1 MTGTP
6 RRPDGHDPHPPPRAV
21 AQPGDASRE
30 GQTFDGEGWLARW
43 ASFVKL
49 PHTVFAL
56 PFALVGVVLASRVR
70 LPGVGEVG
78 WVIVAFTAAR
88 FAAMAFNRLVDRDI
102 DAINPRTRQRELPRG
117 ALSPAQAR
125 TSVALASL
133 AFLGASWML
142 NPLCALLAPVA
153 LGWVLFYSYT
163 KRFTRLSHLVLG
175 LGLGIAPV
183 GGYLAIT
190 GAWSEPWWLLPVLAG
205 AVMTWVGGFDV
216 LYALQDADFDRQH
229 GLHSLPST
237 LGVPRALTIARVLHV
252 GTVLLLALAGWATGG
267 GVLYAARRGVLHHER
282 RDQRDL
288 LPLRPRRTH
297 ARPPVAG
304 GAARSLT
311 RPSGSVVVNSW
322 WNCREGQDGADAAC
336 GRGARGGAGAPMPGD
351 DRMTVS
357 ALCCTTRRRVRAA
370 VILHAQRSCQQYA
383 VPAVPCSRLP
393 FPAVHRLFQAP
404 EPERLEPGRA

>member
-1 MTGTP
+1 
-6 RRPDGHDPHPPPRAV
+6 
-21 AQPGDASRE
+21 
-30 GQTFDGEGWLARW
+30 
-43 ASFVKL
+43 
-49 PHTVFAL
+49 
-56 PFALVGVVLASRVR
+56 VGVVLASRVR

-125 TSVALASL
+125 TSVVLASL

-267 GVLYAARRGVLHHER
+267 GVLYAAGVAVAAVLLAYEHSLVKPDDLSRLDAAFFTMNGVISVTFFLFVLAER
-282 RDQRDL
+282 ML
-288 LPLRPRRTH
+288 GL
-297 ARPPVAG
+297 
-304 GAARSLT
+304 RSLAALL
-311 RPSGSVVVNSW
+311 
-322 WNCREGQDGADAAC
+322 GA
-336 GRGARGGAGAPMPGD
+336 
-351 DRMTVS
+351 
-357 ALCCTTRRRVRAA
+357 
-370 VILHAQRSCQQYA
+370 
-383 VPAVPCSRLP
+383 
-393 FPAVHRLFQAP
+393 
-404 EPERLEPGRA
+404 